1 MLHHMLHDCCGG
13 HVAGDSL
20 DAALRGTF
28 HLIHEGLQELFPIN
42 SRRSQRLI
50 IVVVGVVLLL
60 LIFRVFD
67 ALRQLLRQR
76 LRRVESH

>member
-1 MLHHMLHDCCGG
+1 MLHHMSYDCCGG
-13 HVAGDSL
+13 RVAGDSL

-28 HLIHEGLQELFPIN
+28 HLIHEGLQELLPID

-50 IVVVGVVLLL
+50 IVVIGVALLL
-60 LIFRVFD
+60 LVIWLLD
-67 ALRQLLRQR
+67 ALRQLLRQL